1 MKKLITLTT
10 LLLAAFICISC
21 TPKRGTVDEK
31 FIYIIARPNVSV
43 NQSSNCFF
51 STVIKH
57 SSNCI
62 KDESPYEFFTK
73 AGKLFFAD
81 IARKYNLV
89 IEDWILEFVGDG
101 KGNDYAPG
109 TIKYFD
115 SKDKAENARAA
126 DIKKHCNKTGGKY
139 ELIESPNAYNCD

>member
-1 MKKLITLTT
+1 MKRLIALSAFLIT
-10 LLLAAFICISC
+10 AFICLSC
-21 TPKRGTVDEK
+21 TTKPGTADEK
-31 FIYIIARPNVSV
+31 FIYIIARPNATV

-81 IARKYNLV
+81 IAKKYNLM
-89 IEDWILEFVGDG
+89 IEDWILEFVGD
-101 KGNDYAPG
+101 DVDRHPIPG
-109 TIKYFD
+109 LSNYFVT
-115 SKDKAENARAA
+115 KDKAENARAA
-126 DIKKHCNKTGGKY
+126 DIKKHSNKTGGKY
-139 ELIESPNAYNCD
+139 ELIESPHTYNCD